1 MKVKFDLKYRQ
12 QIESGEYKVETVDG
26 RQVRIVCWD
35 AHNPY
40 RENDIVALA
49 TSSSGEGE
57 NILRYYSNGHLI
69 SDSANV
75 GNKDLIVVIPDDD
88 ERIRKIITD
97 SVFYQYGAG
106 VEYKDV
112 LDYLDNLEKQ
122 KPVEK
127 HDLVAKL
134 KEHLANTPKEQL
146 EAEWK
151 ELEHWNNIGPTVQE
165 FLYGGSAEWSEED
178 KDYYDT
184 IVRKLEVIGDD
195 SGLSG
200 NQIKFLREHCPSH
213 CSEWSEDKYPKNI
226 ETDAVMFCFDKGFN
240 ITPYQAKMIAKHYY
254 ELGFKRIGDGKA

>member
-1 MKVKFDLKYRQ
+1 M
-12 QIESGEYKVETVDG
+12 
-26 RQVRIVCWD
+26 
-35 AHNPY
+35 
-40 RENDIVALA
+40 ALA

-75 GNKDLIVVIPDDD
+75 GNKDLMVIIPDDD
-88 ERIRKIITD
+88 ERIRKKLIEYFNHYKEDREWWEGITPGDII
-97 SVFYQYGAG
+97 SY
-106 VEYKDV
+106 
-112 LDYLDNLEKQ
+112 LEKQ
-122 KPVEK
+122 KPAEK
-127 HDLVAKL
+127 HDLVAQL

-151 ELEHWNNIGPTVQE
+151 ELEKWNHVGPSVE
-165 FLYGGSAEWSEED
+165 EYLSIKPAEWSEED

-195 SGLSG
+195 SGLSD

-213 CSEWSEDKYPKNI
+213 CSEWGEDKYPKNI

-240 ITPYQAKMIAKHYY
+240 ITSYQAKTIAKHYY